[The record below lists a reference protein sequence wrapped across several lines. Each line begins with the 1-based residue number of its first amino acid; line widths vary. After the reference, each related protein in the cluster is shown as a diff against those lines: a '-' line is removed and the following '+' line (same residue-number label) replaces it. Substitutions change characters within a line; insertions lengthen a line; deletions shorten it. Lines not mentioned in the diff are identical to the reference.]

1 MMIMQ
6 MKEKLS
12 PFQASILIYLIQSGV
27 TLFSLPRLVAEAF
40 GTNGWIGLV
49 IISFIVNINLV
60 LIWFVFKVSKGKSM
74 FEIISIFPKWI
85 TLPFSLFIAVVWML
99 LGIMVMVKF
108 SMILKVLF
116 YNNVSLIYFLSM
128 GYILT
133 YLLLKKDLYQIAKST
148 VVLFYFTVWTVFLL
162 AFHLPEFSFNRL
174 TPFIFKG
181 ETDMWKGGLSI
192 FTALL
197 GYELSIL
204 FVHMIERKPLR
215 SLLVGNSITS
225 VIYLGVT
232 FVSFGFFSFEQLLRE
247 MYPVV
252 TLLGYISFPVL
263 ERVENFT
270 FSVFGL
276 KVLMTTVM
284 YLWGTKE
291 LIQYQFKRIKS
302 NFLVMGILIVGFSVS
317 FIPKVIKDVDQWLTY
332 ITYAC
337 TAIAFLLPI
346 ILLLIVFF
354 TKMMNRNIANE

>member
-1 MMIMQ
+1 MIRQ

-40 GTNGWIGLV
+40 GTNGWIGLI
-49 IISFIVNINLV
+49 IISVIVNINLV
-60 LIWFVFKVSKGKSM
+60 LIWLVFKISKGKSM
-74 FEIISIFPKWI
+74 FEIIAIIPKWI
-85 TLPFSLFIAVVWML
+85 TLPFSLFIAGVWML

-108 SMILKVLF
+108 TMIIKVLF
-116 YNNVSLIYFLSM
+116 YQNVSLIYLLSM
-128 GYILT
+128 GFILT
-133 YLLLKKDLYQIAKST
+133 YLLLKQDLYQIAKST

-162 AFHLPEFSFNRL
+162 AFHLPEFSFIRL

-181 ETDMWKGGLSI
+181 ETDMLKGGLDI
-192 FTALL
+192 YTALL

-204 FVHMIERKPLR
+204 FIHMIEKKQLK
-215 SLLVGNSITS
+215 SLIAGNSITS
-225 VIYLGVT
+225 VIYFGVT

-247 MYPVV
+247 TYPVV

-276 KVLMTTVM
+276 KLLMTTVM

-291 LIQYQFKRIKS
+291 LLQYQFKRVKS
-302 NFLVMGILIVGFSVS
+302 NFLLIGILVISFFVS
-317 FIPKVIKDVDQWLTY
+317 FIPKVIKEVEQWLTY
-332 ITYAC
+332 ITYAA

-346 ILLLIVFF
+346 FLLITVLF
-354 TKMMNRNIANE
+354 TKKMNRKPANE

>member
-1 MMIMQ
+1 MS

-40 GTNGWIGLV
+40 GTNGWIGL
-49 IISFIVNINLV
+49 IIIYFIVNLNLI
-60 LIWFVFKVSKGKSM
+60 LIWLVFKLSKGKSM
-74 FEIISIFPKWI
+74 LEIIAIFPKWL
-85 TLPFSLFIAVVWML
+85 TLPFCLFIAIIWIL
-99 LGIMVMVKF
+99 LGVFVIVKF
-108 SMILKVLF
+108 SMILKMLF
-116 YNNVSLIYFLSM
+116 YQNVSLIYFFSM
-128 GYILT
+128 GFLLT
-133 YLLLKKDLYQIAKST
+133 FLLLKKDLYQIAKAT

-162 AFHLPEFSFNRL
+162 AFHLPEFSFMRL

-181 ETDMWKGGLSI
+181 ETDMLNGGMSI

-204 FVHMIERKPLR
+204 FIHMIERKQLK
-215 SLLVGNSITS
+215 SLIAGNSITS
-225 VIYLGVT
+225 LVYFGVT

-284 YLWGTKE
+284 YLWGAKE
-291 LIQYQFKRIKS
+291 LLQYQFKRVKP
-302 NFLVMGILIVGFSVS
+302 NFLVIGILITGFFVS
-317 FIPKVIKDVDQWLTY
+317 FIPKVINDVEQWLTY
-332 ITYAC
+332 ITYAA
-337 TAIAFLLPI
+337 TSIAFLVPI
-346 ILLLIVFF
+346 FLLLTVLL
-354 TKMMNRNIANE
+354 TKKMNRNPANE

>member
-1 MMIMQ
+1 

-12 PFQASILIYLIQSGV
+12 PFQASILVYLIQSGV
-27 TLFSLPRLVAEAF
+27 TLFTLPRLVAEAF
-40 GTNGWIGLV
+40 GTNGWIGL
-49 IISFIVNINLV
+49 ILISLIVNINLV
-60 LIWFVFKVSKGKSM
+60 LIWLVYKVSKGKSF

-85 TLPFSLFIAVVWML
+85 TFPVNLFIAVVWML
-99 LGIMVMVKF
+99 LGVFVMVKF
-108 SMILKVLF
+108 SMILKILF
-116 YNNVSLIYFLSM
+116 YNNVSLFYFFSM
-128 GYILT
+128 GYILS
-133 YLLLKKDLYQIAKST
+133 YMLLKRDLYQIAKST

-181 ETDMWKGGLSI
+181 DTDMVKGGLSI

-204 FVHMIERKPLR
+204 FIHMIERKQLK
-215 SLLVGNSITS
+215 SLIAGNTITS
-225 VIYLGVT
+225 MIYLGVT

-247 MYPVV
+247 WYPVV

-263 ERVENFT
+263 ERVESFT

-276 KVLMTTVM
+276 KVLLTTVM

-291 LIQYQFKRIKS
+291 LLQYQFKRVKS
-302 NFLVMGILIVGFSVS
+302 NFLLIGILIISFFVS
-317 FIPKVIKDVDQWLTY
+317 FIPKVIKDVEQWLNY
-332 ITYAC
+332 ITYAA

-346 ILLLIVFF
+346 LLLLIVVI
-354 TKMMNRNIANE
+354 TKKMNRKSANE

>member
-1 MMIMQ
+1 MT

-40 GTNGWIGLV
+40 GTNGWIGLI
-49 IISFIVNINLV
+49 IISFIVNLNLL
-60 LIWFVFKVSKGKSM
+60 LIWLVFKLSKGKSM
-74 FEIISIFPKWI
+74 FEIIAIFPKWL
-85 TLPFSLFIAVVWML
+85 TLPFCLFIAMIWML
-99 LGIMVMVKF
+99 LGVFVMVKF

-116 YNNVSLIYFLSM
+116 YQNVSLIYFLSM
-128 GYILT
+128 GLILT
-133 YLLLKKDLYQIAKST
+133 YLLLKKELYQIAKAT
-148 VVLFYFTVWTVFLL
+148 VVLFYFTIWTVFLL
-162 AFHLPEFSFNRL
+162 AFHLPEFSFVRL

-181 ETDMWKGGLSI
+181 ETDMLNGGMSI

-204 FVHMIERKPLR
+204 FIHMIERKQLK
-215 SLLVGNSITS
+215 SLIAGNSITS
-225 VIYLGVT
+225 LIYFGVT

-270 FSVFGL
+270 FSIFGL

-284 YLWGTKE
+284 YLWGSKE
-291 LIQYQFKRIKS
+291 LLQYQFKKIKS
-302 NFLVMGILIVGFSVS
+302 TFLVIGILIIGFFVS
-317 FIPKVIKDVDQWLTY
+317 FIPKVLKDVDQWLTY

-346 ILLLIVFF
+346 ILLLTVFF
-354 TKMMNRNIANE
+354 TKMMNRNTANE

>member
-1 MMIMQ
+1 MP

-12 PFQASILIYLIQSGV
+12 PFQTAVLIYLIQSGV

-40 GTNGWIGLV
+40 GTNGWIGLI
-49 IISFIVNINLV
+49 IISFIVNINIV
-60 LIWFVFKVSKGKSM
+60 LIWLVYKMSNGKSM

-85 TLPFSLFIAVVWML
+85 TFPFCVFIALVWML
-99 LGIMVMVKF
+99 LGIMVILKF
-108 SMILKVLF
+108 SMIIKVLF
-116 YNNVSLIYFLSM
+116 YRNVSLIYLLSM
-128 GYILT
+128 SYILT
-133 YLLLKKDLYQIAKST
+133 YLLLKKDLYQIAKTT
-148 VVLFYFTVWTVFLL
+148 VVLFYFTIWTVFLL
-162 AFHLPEFSFNRL
+162 AFHLPEFSFIRL

-181 ETDMWKGGLSI
+181 DTDMLKGGLSI

-204 FVHMIERKPLR
+204 FVHRIDRKPLR
-215 SLLVGNSITS
+215 SLLAGNSITS
-225 VIYLGVT
+225 LIYLGVT

-302 NFLVMGILIVGFSVS
+302 NFLVIGILMLGFSVS
-317 FIPKVIKDVDQWLTY
+317 FIPKVLKDVDQWLIY
-332 ITYAC
+332 ITYAA
-337 TAIAFLLPI
+337 TAISFLLPI
-346 ILLLIVFF
+346 LLLLTILSS
-354 TKMMNRNIANE
+354 KILNRKAVNE

>member
-1 MMIMQ
+1 M
-6 MKEKLS
+6 L
-12 PFQASILIYLIQSGV
+12 
-27 TLFSLPRLVAEAF
+27 
-40 GTNGWIGLV
+40 
-49 IISFIVNINLV
+49 
-60 LIWFVFKVSKGKSM
+60 
-74 FEIISIFPKWI
+74 EIISIFPKWI
-85 TLPFSLFIAVVWML
+85 TFPFCVFIALVWML
-99 LGIMVMVKF
+99 LGIMVILKF
-108 SMILKVLF
+108 SMIIKVLF
-116 YNNVSLIYFLSM
+116 YRNVSLIYLLSM
-128 GYILT
+128 SYILT
-133 YLLLKKDLYQIAKST
+133 YLLLKKDLYQIAKTT
-148 VVLFYFTVWTVFLL
+148 VVLFYFTIWTVFLL
-162 AFHLPEFSFNRL
+162 AFHLPEFSFIRL

-181 ETDMWKGGLSI
+181 DTDMLKGGLSI

-204 FVHMIERKPLR
+204 FVHRIDRKPLR
-215 SLLVGNSITS
+215 SLLAGNSITS
-225 VIYLGVT
+225 LIYLGVT

-302 NFLVMGILIVGFSVS
+302 NFLVIGILMLGFSVS
-317 FIPKVIKDVDQWLTY
+317 FIPKVLKDVDQWLIY
-332 ITYAC
+332 ITYAA

-346 ILLLIVFF
+346 LLLLTILSS
-354 TKMMNRNIANE
+354 KILNRKAVNE

>member
-1 MMIMQ
+1 MIVP

-40 GTNGWIGLV
+40 GTNGWIGLI
-49 IISFIVNINLV
+49 IISLIVNINLV
-60 LIWFVFKVSKGKSM
+60 LIWFVFKVSKGQSM

-85 TLPFSLFIAVVWML
+85 TFPFSMFIAIVWML

-133 YLLLKKDLYQIAKST
+133 YFLLKKDLYQIAKST

-162 AFHLPEFSFNRL
+162 AFHLPEFSFIRL

-181 ETDMWKGGLSI
+181 ETDMMKGGLSI

-204 FVHMIERKPLR
+204 FVHMIERKQLR
-215 SLLVGNSITS
+215 SLLAGNSITS
-225 VIYLGVT
+225 LIYLGVT
-232 FVSFGFFSFEQLLRE
+232 LVSYGFFSFEQLIRE

-270 FSVFGL
+270 FSIFGL

-284 YLWGTKE
+284 YLWGSKE
-291 LIQYQFKRIKS
+291 LVQYQFKKIKS
-302 NFLVMGILIVGFSVS
+302 TFLVIGILIIGFFVS
-317 FIPKVIKDVDQWLTY
+317 FIPKVIKDVEQWLTY
-332 ITYAC
+332 ITYAA
-337 TAIAFLLPI
+337 TTIAFLLPI
-346 ILLLIVFF
+346 LLLITVLFR
-354 TKMMNRNIANE
+354 KIMNRNPGNE

>member
-1 MMIMQ
+1 

-12 PFQASILIYLIQSGV
+12 PFQASILVYLTQSGV
-27 TLFSLPRLVAEAF
+27 TLFYLPRLVAEAF
-40 GTNGWIGLV
+40 GTNGWIGLF
-49 IISFIVNINLV
+49 IIYFIVNINLV
-60 LIWFVFKVSKGKSM
+60 LIWLVFKLSKGRSM
-74 FEIISIFPKWI
+74 LEIIAIFPKWI
-85 TLPFSLFIAVVWML
+85 TFPFNLIIGGLWTL
-99 LGIMVMVKF
+99 LGVMVMVKF
-108 SMILKVLF
+108 CMILKVLF
-116 YNNVSLIYFLSM
+116 YNNAPLIYLLLM
-128 GYILT
+128 AYILS
-133 YLLLKKDLYQIAKST
+133 YLLLKKDLYQIAKAN

-162 AFHLPEFSFNRL
+162 AFHLPEFNFTRL

-181 ETDMWKGGLSI
+181 ETDMLQGGLSI

-204 FVHMIERKPLR
+204 YIHRIERKPLL

-225 VIYLGVT
+225 IIYLGVT

-270 FSVFGL
+270 FSVFGI

-291 LIQYQFKRIKS
+291 LLQYQFKRVKPNYLLIS
-302 NFLVMGILIVGFSVS
+302 ILIISFLMS
-317 FIPKVIKDVDQWLTY
+317 FIPKVIKEVDQWITY
-332 ITYAC
+332 ISYGC
-337 TAIAFLLPI
+337 TAVAFLLPI
-346 ILLLIVFF
+346 FLLIIVPF
-354 TKMMNRNIANE
+354 TNKKNRKLANE

>member
-1 MMIMQ
+1 MQ

-12 PFQASILIYLIQSGV
+12 PFQASILVYLIQSGV
-27 TLFSLPRLVAEAF
+27 TLFTLPRLVAEAF
-40 GTNGWIGLV
+40 GTNGWIGL
-49 IISFIVNINLV
+49 IFIYLIVNSNLV
-60 LIWFVFKVSKGKSM
+60 VIWFVYKISKGKSF

-85 TLPFSLFIAVVWML
+85 TLPVNLFIAVVWML
-99 LGIMVMVKF
+99 LGVFVMVKF

-116 YNNVSLIYFLSM
+116 YNNVSLFYFFSM
-128 GYILT
+128 GYILS

-162 AFHLPEFSFNRL
+162 AFHLPEFSFTRL

-181 ETDMWKGGLSI
+181 DTDMLKGGLSI
-192 FTALL
+192 YTALL

-204 FVHMIERKPLR
+204 FIHMVERKQLK
-215 SLLVGNSITS
+215 SLIAGNSITS
-225 VIYLGVT
+225 IIYLGVT
-232 FVSFGFFSFEQLLRE
+232 FISFGFFSFEQLLME

-263 ERVENFT
+263 ERVESFT
-270 FSVFGL
+270 FSIFGL

-291 LIQYQFKRIKS
+291 LIQYQFSTIKS
-302 NFLVMGILIVGFSVS
+302 NYLLIGIVIISFFVS
-317 FIPKVIKDVDQWLTY
+317 FIPKVIKDVEQWLNY
-332 ITYAC
+332 VTYAA

-346 ILLLIVFF
+346 LLLLIVLL
-354 TKMMNRNIANE
+354 TKKMNRKPANE

>member
-1 MMIMQ
+1 

-12 PFQASILIYLIQSGV
+12 PFQTAILVYLTQSGV

-40 GTNGWIGLV
+40 GTNGWIGLI
-49 IISFIVNINLV
+49 IISFIVNINMI
-60 LIWFVFKVSKGKSM
+60 LIWLVYKMSKGKSM
-74 FEIISIFPKWI
+74 FEIIAIFPKWI
-85 TLPFSLFIAVVWML
+85 TFSFCVFIAVVWML
-99 LGIMVMVKF
+99 LGIMVILKF
-108 SMILKVLF
+108 SMIIKVLF
-116 YNNVSLIYFLSM
+116 YQNVSLIYLLSM
-128 GYILT
+128 SYILT
-133 YLLLKKDLYQIAKST
+133 YLLLKKDIYQIAKAT

-162 AFHLPEFSFNRL
+162 AFHLPEFSFIRL

-181 ETDMWKGGLSI
+181 DTDMLKGGLSI

-204 FVHMIERKPLR
+204 YVHKIDRKPLR

-232 FVSFGFFSFEQLLRE
+232 FVSYGFFSFEQLLRE

-276 KVLMTTVM
+276 KVLMTIVM

-291 LIQYQFKRIKS
+291 LIQYQFKRIKT
-302 NFLVMGILIVGFSVS
+302 NFIVMGILIIGFSVS
-317 FIPKVIKDVDQWLTY
+317 FVPKVIKDVDQWLTY
-332 ITYAC
+332 ITYAA
-337 TAIAFLLPI
+337 TAIAILLPI
-346 ILLLIVFF
+346 FLLLTIL
-354 TKMMNRNIANE
+354 TSKILNRKAANE

>member
-1 MMIMQ
+1 MST
-6 MKEKLS
+6 KEQLS

-40 GTNGWIGLV
+40 GTNGWIGLI
-49 IISFIVNINLV
+49 IISIIVNLNLV
-60 LIWFVFKVSKGKSM
+60 LIWLVFKLSKGKSM
-74 FEIISIFPKWI
+74 FEIIAIFPKWL
-85 TLPFSLFIAVVWML
+85 TLPFCSFIAIIWML
-99 LGIMVMVKF
+99 LGVFVMVKF
-108 SMILKVLF
+108 SMILKMLF
-116 YNNVSLIYFLSM
+116 YQNVSLFYFFSM

-133 YLLLKKDLYQIAKST
+133 YLLVKKDLYQIAKAT

-162 AFHLPEFSFNRL
+162 AFHLPEFSFLRL

-181 ETDMWKGGLSI
+181 DTDMLNGGMSI

-204 FVHMIERKPLR
+204 FIHMIERKQLK
-215 SLLVGNSITS
+215 SLIAGNSITS
-225 VIYLGVT
+225 LIYFGVT
-232 FVSFGFFSFEQLLRE
+232 FVSFGFFSFEQLLKE

-270 FSVFGL
+270 FSIFGL

-284 YLWGTKE
+284 YLWGSKE
-291 LIQYQFKRIKS
+291 LVQYQFKKIKS
-302 NFLVMGILIVGFSVS
+302 TFLVIGILIIGFFVS
-317 FIPKVIKDVDQWLTY
+317 FIPKVIKDVEQWLTY
-332 ITYAC
+332 ITYAA

-346 ILLLIVFF
+346 LLLITVLFR
-354 TKMMNRNIANE
+354 KIMNRKPANE

>member
-1 MMIMQ
+1 MQ

-40 GTNGWIGLV
+40 GTNGWIGLI
-49 IISFIVNINLV
+49 IISIIVNINLV
-60 LIWFVFKVSKGKSM
+60 LIWLVFKISKGKSM

-85 TLPFSLFIAVVWML
+85 TLPFCLFIAVVWML

-108 SMILKVLF
+108 TMIIKVLF
-116 YNNVSLIYFLSM
+116 YQNVSLIYLLSM
-128 GYILT
+128 FYILT
-133 YLLLKKDLYQIAKST
+133 YVLLKKDLYQIAKST
-148 VVLFYFTVWTVFLL
+148 VVIFYFTVWTIFLL
-162 AFHLPEFSFNRL
+162 AFHLPEFSFIRL
-174 TPFIFKG
+174 TPFIFEG
-181 ETDMWKGGLSI
+181 ETDMLKGGMSI

-204 FVHMIERKPLR
+204 FIHMIERKQLK
-215 SLLVGNSITS
+215 SLIAGNSITA
-225 VIYLGVT
+225 VIYFGVT

-247 MYPVV
+247 IYPVV

-284 YLWGTKE
+284 YLWGSKE
-291 LIQYQFKRIKS
+291 LVQYQFKRIKS
-302 NFLVMGILIVGFSVS
+302 NFLLIGILTISFFVS
-317 FIPKVIKDVDQWLTY
+317 FIPKVIKEVEQWLTY
-332 ITYAC
+332 ITYAA
-337 TAIAFLLPI
+337 TVIAFLVPI
-346 ILLLIVFF
+346 FLLITVLF
-354 TKMMNRNIANE
+354 TKKMNRKQANE

>member
-1 MMIMQ
+1 MQ

-40 GTNGWIGLV
+40 GTNGWIGLI
-49 IISFIVNINLV
+49 IISIIVNMNLF
-60 LIWFVFKVSKGKSM
+60 LIWLVFKISKGKSM
-74 FEIISIFPKWI
+74 LEIISIFPKWI
-85 TLPFSLFIAVVWML
+85 TLPIFLFIAGVWLL
-99 LGIMVMVKF
+99 LGVFVMVKF
-108 SMILKVLF
+108 CMILRVLF
-116 YNNVSLIYFLSM
+116 FGNVSLIYLLSM
-128 GYILT
+128 AYILT
-133 YLLLKKDLYQIAKST
+133 YMLLKMDLYQIAKST
-148 VVLFYFTVWTVFLL
+148 VVLFYFTIWTVFLL
-162 AFHLPEFSFNRL
+162 AFHLPEFSFIRL

-181 ETDMWKGGLSI
+181 DTDMLKGGVNI

-204 FVHMIERKPLR
+204 FIHMIERKQLK
-215 SLLVGNSITS
+215 SLIAGNSITS
-225 VIYLGVT
+225 IIYFGVT
-232 FVSFGFFSFEQLLRE
+232 FVSYGFFSFEQLLRE

-291 LIQYQFKRIKS
+291 LLQYQFKKIKS
-302 NFLVMGILIVGFSVS
+302 TILLIGILIISFFVS
-317 FIPKVIKDVDQWLTY
+317 FIPKVIKDVEQWLTY

-346 ILLLIVFF
+346 FLLITVLF
-354 TKMMNRNIANE
+354 TKKLNRMPAND

>member
-1 MMIMQ
+1 MP

-12 PFQASILIYLIQSGV
+12 PFQTAVLIYLIQSGV

-40 GTNGWIGLV
+40 GTNGWIGLI
-49 IISFIVNINLV
+49 IISFIVNINIV
-60 LIWFVFKVSKGKSM
+60 LIWLVYKMSNGKSM

-85 TLPFSLFIAVVWML
+85 TFPFCVFIALVWML
-99 LGIMVMVKF
+99 LGIMVILKF
-108 SMILKVLF
+108 SMIIKVLF
-116 YNNVSLIYFLSM
+116 YRNVSLIYLLSM
-128 GYILT
+128 SYILT
-133 YLLLKKDLYQIAKST
+133 YLLLKKDLYQIAKTT
-148 VVLFYFTVWTVFLL
+148 VVLFYFTIWTVFLL
-162 AFHLPEFSFNRL
+162 AFHLPEFSFIRL

-181 ETDMWKGGLSI
+181 DTDMLKGGLSI

-204 FVHMIERKPLR
+204 FVHRIDRKPLR
-215 SLLVGNSITS
+215 SLLAGNSITS
-225 VIYLGVT
+225 LIYLGVT

-302 NFLVMGILIVGFSVS
+302 NFLVIGILMLGFSVS
-317 FIPKVIKDVDQWLTY
+317 FIPKVLKDVDQWLIY
-332 ITYAC
+332 ITYAA

-346 ILLLIVFF
+346 LLLLTILSS
-354 TKMMNRNIANE
+354 KILNRKAVNE

>member
-1 MMIMQ
+1 MIVP

-40 GTNGWIGLV
+40 GTNGWIGLI
-49 IISFIVNINLV
+49 IISLIVNINLV
-60 LIWFVFKVSKGKSM
+60 LIWFVFKVSKGQSM

-85 TLPFSLFIAVVWML
+85 TFPFSMFIAIVWML

-133 YLLLKKDLYQIAKST
+133 YFLLKKDLYQIAKST

-162 AFHLPEFSFNRL
+162 AFHLPEFSFIRL

-181 ETDMWKGGLSI
+181 ETDMMKGGLSI

-204 FVHMIERKPLR
+204 FVHMIERKQLR
-215 SLLVGNSITS
+215 SLLAGNSITS
-225 VIYLGVT
+225 LIYLGVT
-232 FVSFGFFSFEQLLRE
+232 LVSYGFFSFEQLIRE

-270 FSVFGL
+270 FSIFGL

-284 YLWGTKE
+284 YLWGSKE
-291 LIQYQFKRIKS
+291 LVQYQFKKIKS
-302 NFLVMGILIVGFSVS
+302 NFLVIGILIIGFFVS
-317 FIPKVIKDVDQWLTY
+317 FIPKVIKDVEQWLTY
-332 ITYAC
+332 ITYAA
-337 TAIAFLLPI
+337 TTIAFLLPI
-346 ILLLIVFF
+346 LLLITVLFR
-354 TKMMNRNIANE
+354 KIMNRNPANE

>member
-1 MMIMQ
+1 

-40 GTNGWIGLV
+40 GTNGWIGLI
-49 IISFIVNINLV
+49 IISFIVNLNLI
-60 LIWFVFKVSKGKSM
+60 LIWLVFKLSKGKSM
-74 FEIISIFPKWI
+74 FGIIAIFPKWI
-85 TLPFSLFIAVVWML
+85 TLPFCLFIALVWML
-99 LGIMVMVKF
+99 LGVFVMVKF
-108 SMILKVLF
+108 SMILKMLF
-116 YNNVSLIYFLSM
+116 YQNVSLIYFLSM
-128 GYILT
+128 GFILI
-133 YLLLKKDLYQIAKST
+133 YMLLRKELYQIAKAT

-162 AFHLPEFSFNRL
+162 AFHLPEFSFIRL

-181 ETDMWKGGLSI
+181 ETDVLNGGMSI

-204 FVHMIERKPLR
+204 FIHMIERKRLI
-215 SLLVGNSITS
+215 SLLAGNTITS
-225 VIYLGVT
+225 LIYFGVT

-284 YLWGTKE
+284 YLWGAKE
-291 LIQYQFKRIKS
+291 LLQYQFKRIKS
-302 NFLVMGILIVGFSVS
+302 DFILIGILIIGFFVS
-317 FIPKVIKDVDQWLTY
+317 FIPKVIKDVEQWLLY
-332 ITYAC
+332 ITYAAS
-337 TAIAFLLPI
+337 AIAFLVPI
-346 ILLLIVFF
+346 FLLLTVLL
-354 TKMMNRNIANE
+354 TKKMNRNPANE

>member
-1 MMIMQ
+1 MIMP

-12 PFQASILIYLIQSGV
+12 PFQASILIYLMQSGV

-40 GTNGWIGLV
+40 GTNGWIGLI

-60 LIWFVFKVSKGKSM
+60 LIWFVFKISKGKSM
-74 FEIISIFPKWI
+74 FEIIAIFPKWI
-85 TLPFSLFIAVVWML
+85 TLPFCLFIAVVWML

-116 YNNVSLIYFLSM
+116 YQNVSLIYFLTM
-128 GYILT
+128 GYILM

-148 VVLFYFTVWTVFLL
+148 VVIFYFTVWTVFLL
-162 AFHLPEFSFNRL
+162 AFHLPEFSFIRL

-204 FVHMIERKPLR
+204 FVHMIERKQLR
-215 SLLVGNSITS
+215 SLIAGNSITLL
-225 VIYLGVT
+225 IYFGVT

-270 FSVFGL
+270 FSIFGL

-284 YLWGTKE
+284 YLWGSKE
-291 LIQYQFKRIKS
+291 LIQYQFKTIKS
-302 NFLVMGILIVGFSVS
+302 TFLLIGILIICFFLS
-317 FIPKVIKDVDQWLTY
+317 FIPKVIKDVEQWLTY
-332 ITYAC
+332 ITYAA

-346 ILLLIVFF
+346 LLLITVLF
-354 TKMMNRNIANE
+354 TKILNRKPANE